1 MNLIRL
7 SLLPLMLIALSA
19 LSACGGTQNCH
30 KPQLY
35 QSAQQG
41 DRIAIP
47 DDLDELQLRKEL
59 KIPEPSPRPPRPE
72 GGACMDAP
80 PTFGSRSD

>member
-7 SLLPLMLIALSA
+7 SLLTPMLIALSA
-19 LSACGGTQNCH
+19 CGGNQSCH

-41 DRIAIP
+41 ERIAVP
-47 DDLDELQLRKEL
+47 DDLDELQVRKEMT
-59 KIPEPSPRPPRPE
+59 IPEPSPRPPRPE
-72 GGACMDAP
+72 GGDCIDAP
-80 PTFGSRSD
+80 PTFGSSSN